1 MNRQIVIHPD
11 YSGLRDFITR
21 LPDIFLH
28 EGEYLHDGRNKIKI
42 FDVCGLKVNVK
53 RYRIPI
59 FFNRFIYLYLRK
71 TKAERAY
78 EYALRLQKMG
88 IHTPVPIAYIIEKKG
103 MLLGYSYFISIQED
117 YSRRFYEF
125 GNAELTEEHAM
136 IWKEFGR
143 YTARLHQQNVCHQDY
158 SPGNILF
165 DLKNGK
171 PEFVSWISTECIL
184 AQSPLKKAALILPVC
199 GESRKCSVSLQRLMP
214 ESADGMW
221 IKHVGKF
228 CKPGKNIGRK
238 WRVNGRLNFLW
249 SFNALSYL

>member
-88 IHTPVPIAYIIEKKG
+88 IHTPAPIAYIIEKKG

-125 GNAELTEEHAM
+125 GDAELTEEHAM

-171 PEFVSWISTECIL
+171 PEFCIVDINRMYFGTVSFKKGCANFARLWGKPEMFRIIATAYAGERGWDVDKTCQEVL
-184 AQSPLKKAALILPVC
+184 QARKKHWQKVARKREVEFPL
-199 GESRKCSVSLQRLMP
+199 E
-214 ESADGMW
+214 
-221 IKHVGKF
+221 F
-228 CKPGKNIGRK
+228 
-238 WRVNGRLNFLW
+238 
-249 SFNALSYL
+249 